1 METDGFEG
9 PLIRASDLPLGAIV
23 VRESIR
29 RSGRKNFTIA
39 HEIGHFVV
47 PGHDRASLA
56 CTAAD
61 VANWADH
68 SDAEAFKREA
78 DEFGAELLIPAAG
91 VKRIIKG
98 VPPSLGIIE
107 KIARVTGA
115 SFSAAA
121 WRYCDL
127 VAEKCAVV
135 WSKEGKIQWAKRS
148 ADFSFL
154 LRKGPVEESTFAPGN
169 TSLKYPLPGSRYLL
183 LAVPVS
189 MSRRAMRFFIRVAR
203 RNRQIAVAQHNRPA
217 GSSPAYPGWT
227 AEDIG

>member
-1 METDGFEG
+1 MKDLHELGVWQKAHQLTLAIYQITATFPRARIVWADQSTATIQFLDPGQPRRG
-9 PLIRASDLPLGAIV
+9 MRKKWRRRRIRA
-23 VRESIR
+23 R
-29 RSGRKNFTIA
+29 
-39 HEIGHFVV
+39 
-47 PGHDRASLA
+47 
-56 CTAAD
+56 
-61 VANWADH
+61 
-68 SDAEAFKREA
+68 
-78 DEFGAELLIPAAG
+78 
-91 VKRIIKG
+91 
-98 VPPSLGIIE
+98 
-107 KIARVTGA
+107 
-115 SFSAAA
+115 
-121 WRYCDL
+121 
-127 VAEKCAVV
+127 AVV

>member
-1 METDGFEG
+1 MRKKWRRR
-9 PLIRASDLPLGAIV
+9 IRA
-23 VRESIR
+23 R
-29 RSGRKNFTIA
+29 
-39 HEIGHFVV
+39 
-47 PGHDRASLA
+47 
-56 CTAAD
+56 
-61 VANWADH
+61 
-68 SDAEAFKREA
+68 
-78 DEFGAELLIPAAG
+78 
-91 VKRIIKG
+91 
-98 VPPSLGIIE
+98 
-107 KIARVTGA
+107 
-115 SFSAAA
+115 
-121 WRYCDL
+121 
-127 VAEKCAVV
+127 AVV